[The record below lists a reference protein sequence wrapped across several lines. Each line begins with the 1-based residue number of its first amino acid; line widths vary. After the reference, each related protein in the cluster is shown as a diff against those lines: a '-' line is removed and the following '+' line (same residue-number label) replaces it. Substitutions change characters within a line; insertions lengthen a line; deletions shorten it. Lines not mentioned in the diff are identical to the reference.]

1 MFSNTNNVHGLLH
14 YLEENMKRKANMA
27 LYSALLII
35 SVIVLSCLLSGAAFT
50 WIFVSMYWATLIIKN
65 SFDLIMEANGCG

>member
-1 MFSNTNNVHGLLH
+1 
-14 YLEENMKRKANMA
+14 MKRKANMA

-35 SVIVLSCLLSGAAFT
+35 SVIVLCCLLSEAAFT